1 MELSSI
7 LRCVTL
13 SRMIRARCF
22 PDSLPLAKCHH
33 IKENQKRSAKIKGLY
48 SFVRPFVYYRSVV
61 FRSGRVRALTEGNKL
76 YIYVLGNVGGGRFK
90 TYETPGNE
98 LR

>member
-7 LRCVTL
+7 LRCGTL

-22 PDSLPLAKCHH
+22 PDSLQLAKCHH
-33 IKENQKRSAKIKGLY
+33 LKRKSETIGKNKRPLFVR

-61 FRSGRVRALTEGNKL
+61 FRSGRVRALTEGNKF
-76 YIYVLGNVGGGRFK
+76 YIYVLGNVGGGQFK
-90 TYETPGNE
+90 TYKTP
-98 LR
+98 

>member
-7 LRCVTL
+7 LRCGTL

-33 IKENQKRSAKIKGLY
+33 LKRKPETIGKNKRPL
-48 SFVRPFVYYRSVV
+48 FVRSSLCLLQVSCVSIW
-61 FRSGRVRALTEGNKL
+61 SGVRALTEGNKF
-76 YIYVLGNVGGGRFK
+76 YIYVLGNVGGGQFK
-90 TYETPGNE
+90 TYKTP
-98 LR
+98 